1 MKWLIGLIFFS
12 LFISIP
18 EISEIRKLYP
28 TASNSEASTQDLA
41 NKLADVN
48 YESNRTLIAYKGAS
62 IAMNA
67 KYSKQI
73 KSKIS
78 CLKEGSKLIEFAI
91 LNDPK
96 NIEIHLIR
104 LSIQENLPKIANY
117 NKNRKEDANFII
129 QHYKEQPVYLKE
141 YLKSFILQS
150 KSFTD
155 QEKQSLK

>member
-1 MKWLIGLIFFS
+1 
-12 LFISIP
+12 
-18 EISEIRKLYP
+18 
-28 TASNSEASTQDLA
+28 
-41 NKLADVN
+41 
-48 YESNRTLIAYKGAS
+48 
-62 IAMNA
+62 MNA

-117 NKNRKEDANFII
+117 NKNRKEDANFIL